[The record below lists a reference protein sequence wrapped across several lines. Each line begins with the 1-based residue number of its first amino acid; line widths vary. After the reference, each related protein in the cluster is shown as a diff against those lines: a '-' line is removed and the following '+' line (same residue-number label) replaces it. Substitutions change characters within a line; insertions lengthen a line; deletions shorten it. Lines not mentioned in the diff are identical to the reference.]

1 MNKEFAEMK
10 NSKNN
15 LNVPNLRFPE
25 FIEEWERYHL
35 SDIAD
40 IIGGGTPNTSVS
52 EYWGGNIQWFTP
64 SEIGKEKYV
73 SLSER
78 TISDIGLKNSSAKIL
93 PQGAVLLST
102 RATIGECS
110 ITLNEC
116 TTNQGFQSLV
126 AKINKVTSEF
136 LYYLVSTIKKEML
149 RRSCG
154 STFLEIS
161 SSELK
166 KIRVNIPFKV
176 EQNKITALLA
186 LLDQRIETQKKIIE
200 DLKKLKSEISKLLFS
215 RTDLLENKITISEIG
230 VLKNG
235 YAFQSSSYNADGS
248 YQILTISNVTGER
261 YICSEGC
268 NRVFAKPSDIQPHQE
283 LMTDDILIS
292 LTGNVGRVSLCK
304 EGMYL
309 LNQRVGLLQLNTGV
323 NREYVYQAISTRR
336 FEQSM
341 ISCGQG
347 AAQMNIGKRDV
358 EGYLIPYTNNPTNLY
373 QISSILK
380 SYDELI
386 FIESR
391 RLQLLYSQKR
401 YFLVQMFI

>member
-1 MNKEFAEMK
+1 
-10 NSKNN
+10 
-15 LNVPNLRFPE
+15 L
-25 FIEEWERYHL
+25 
-35 SDIAD
+35 
-40 IIGGGTPNTSVS
+40 
-52 EYWGGNIQWFTP
+52 
-64 SEIGKEKYV
+64 
-73 SLSER
+73 
-78 TISDIGLKNSSAKIL
+78 
-93 PQGAVLLST
+93 
-102 RATIGECS
+102 
-110 ITLNEC
+110 
-116 TTNQGFQSLV
+116 
-126 AKINKVTSEF
+126 
-136 LYYLVSTIKKEML
+136 
-149 RRSCG
+149 
-154 STFLEIS
+154 
-161 SSELK
+161 
-166 KIRVNIPFKV
+166 
-176 EQNKITALLA
+176 
-186 LLDQRIETQKKIIE
+186 
-200 DLKKLKSEISKLLFS
+200 SEISKLLFS